1 MIRCLVWTV
10 SENGNGTTG
19 PAQIIPQEN
28 VFVALS
34 RPQNRLWVDVASPT
48 DEDLDW
54 LERTFHLHPLAVE
67 DLRHRLPRG
76 KIEDYE
82 QYLYIVMHALDLRDG
97 EVVGEEVD
105 FILGSNYLITETVD
119 DVEAVAGLWRE
130 YSEHLRKPERG
141 VDFLLHRLAD
151 RVVDAAFPVFDV
163 LEDHIDEVEDEVVE
177 KPGRQTM
184 ARLMTLKRQLVL
196 LRKILGPQREVMNS
210 IMNWGHPCISHQA
223 LIYFRDIYDHL
234 VRLVETVETQR
245 DLTSNAM
252 DAYLS
257 QVSNNLNDV
266 MRRLTVITTI
276 GMPLT
281 VLTGFFGMN
290 FQHLPFD
297 RLEVLIAAFLLMLA
311 LPTAMLVWFRRNG
324 WI

>member
-1 MIRCLVWTV
+1 MIQCLVWAVTP
-10 SENGNGTTG
+10 NGNSGTG
-19 PAQIIPQEN
+19 HAHAVAPEEIPD
-28 VFVALS
+28 ALS
-34 RPQNRLWVDVASPT
+34 QPQNRVWVDVVSPT
-48 DEDLDW
+48 GEDLRW
-54 LERTFHLHPLAVE
+54 LEQTFHLHPLAIE
-67 DLRHRLPRG
+67 DLRSNLQRG
-76 KIEDYE
+76 KVEDYE
-82 QYLYIVMHALDLRDG
+82 QYLYIVMHALDLHND

-105 FILGSNYLITETVD
+105 FVLGNNYLITERVD
-119 DVEAVAGLWRE
+119 DVEAIAHLWGE
-130 YSEHLRKPERG
+130 YTERKRKPERG
-141 VDFLLHRLAD
+141 TDFLLHRLAD

-163 LEDHIDEVEDEVVE
+163 LEDRIDAIEDDVVE
-177 KPGRQTM
+177 NPGRQTM
-184 ARLMTLKRQLVL
+184 ARLMSLKRQLVL
-196 LRKILGPQREVMNS
+196 LRKVLGPQRDVMNS
-210 IMNWGHPCISHQA
+210 LMNWGHPCISHQA
-223 LIYFRDIYDHL
+223 IIYFRDIYDHL

-257 QVSNNLNDV
+257 QVSNNLNEV
-266 MRRLTVITTI
+266 MRRLTVITTV

-311 LPTAMLVWFRRNG
+311 VPTAMLVWFRRNG

>member
-19 PAQIIPQEN
+19 SAQVIPPEN
-28 VFVALS
+28 VLAALS
-34 RPQNRLWVDVASPT
+34 QPQNRLWVDVASPS
-48 DEDLDW
+48 DEDWDW
-54 LERTFHLHPLAVE
+54 LEQTFRLHPLAVE
-67 DLRHRLPRG
+67 DLRHRPQRG

-82 QYLYIVMHALDLRDG
+82 QYLYIVMHALDLREG

-119 DVEAVAGLWRE
+119 DVEAVTGLWRE
-130 YSEHLRKPERG
+130 YSRNLRKPERG
-141 VDFLLHRLAD
+141 ADFLFHRLAD

-163 LEDHIDEVEDEVVE
+163 LEDRIDEVEDEVVGN
-177 KPGRQTM
+177 PSRQTM
-184 ARLMTLKRQLVL
+184 ARLMVLKRQLVL
-196 LRKILGPQREVMNS
+196 LRKILGPQRDVMNS
-210 IMNWGHPCISHQA
+210 LMNWGHPCISHQA
-223 LIYFRDIYDHL
+223 VIYFRDIYDHL

-257 QVSNNLNDV
+257 QVSNNLNEV

-311 LPTAMLVWFRRNG
+311 TPTAMLVWFRRNG